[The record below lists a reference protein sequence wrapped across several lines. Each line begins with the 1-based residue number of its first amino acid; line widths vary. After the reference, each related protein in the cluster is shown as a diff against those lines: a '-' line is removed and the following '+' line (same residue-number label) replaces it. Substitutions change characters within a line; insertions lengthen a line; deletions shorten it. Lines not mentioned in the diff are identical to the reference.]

1 MYHEAGKWK
10 VQNLGF
16 RQMSFSLSGAGTK
29 RIPIARPQVISWKT
43 NTSSMMALVFRDEE
57 RNSRV
62 SLALAS
68 MLSPDKWQ
76 IIDLDGQSLGSWEP
90 TLDTELWKEKGLLH
104 LFVQRVEQADSEGS
118 TNIPP
123 QAVEVWEWKPF

>member
-1 MYHEAGKWK
+1 
-10 VQNLGF
+10 
-16 RQMSFSLSGAGTK
+16 
-29 RIPIARPQVISWKT
+29 
-43 NTSSMMALVFRDEE
+43 MMALVFRDEE
-57 RNSRV
+57 RNSRI